1 MHGRVRPPRTGF
13 LRKRGAGGGHAPHP
27 PGAQPPRPQ
36 AHKHRADQLPEGRGV
51 HRVQLVLLAVPKVV
65 VVQGASGETDPFG
78 GLVII

>member
-1 MHGRVRPPRTGF
+1 ME
-13 LRKRGAGGGHAPHP
+13 GAVGHAPHP

-36 AHKHRADQLPEGRGV
+36 AHKHRADQLPEGGGI

-65 VVQGASGETDPFG
+65 VVKRTSGETDAFS